1 MTGDEH
7 LFNSRL
13 FRRDEV
19 RIAGEVRERG
29 GGKQRISVID
39 LSQSGFRMHCV
50 FLIPNDRTIFLTM
63 PGLEAMEA
71 RIAWHESDYYGCE
84 FKRKLY
90 PAVYEH
96 IIKEIRIAV
105 PDISAGPTDFLPAQA
120 TLCTKTQPAE

>member
-1 MTGDEH
+1 MAGDEH

-29 GGKQRISVID
+29 GGKQKISVID

-50 FLIPNDRTIFLTM
+50 FLIPNDRAIFLTM

-71 RIAWHESDYYGCE
+71 RIAWHENDYYGCE

-96 IIKEIRIAV
+96 IIK
-105 PDISAGPTDFLPAQA
+105 SNPALA
-120 TLCTKTQPAE
+120 SHR